1 MSVSWCNSQV
11 PHRKQNLSQQVRQC
25 NGETVIKGLPPEV
38 WAGLK
43 EWTKDFEAP
52 RVWHQQEAINSPRAE
67 GEEKLVL
74 EPGESWS
81 SLRGAI
87 GVERHSYQQRRS
99 Y

>member
-1 MSVSWCNSQV
+1 M
-11 PHRKQNLSQQVRQC
+11 
-25 NGETVIKGLPPEV
+25 
-38 WAGLK
+38 
-43 EWTKDFEAP
+43 KDFEAP

-67 GEEKLVL
+67 GEEKVVL

-87 GVERHSYQQRRS
+87 GVEHHSYQQRRS